1 MNLSNYLKSPKNK
14 IIIVS
19 FLLVILLGLC
29 FYYNANFEANAK
41 YPSAKSILLNYPEGE
56 IVFISGDFAG
66 NYDSGF
72 YLKND
77 FHGKTVIYKINYPYN
92 VTDGDIIS
100 IIGKLGPSFTI
111 DPQKIVVNKQWK
123 EDFLLI
129 RSALIGVI
137 LLFLFRRYWKFDL
150 KKMEFRLRK
159 PMFPNHK
166 NYKFLRRK

>member
-14 IIIVS
+14 IVIAS

-41 YPSAKSILLNYPEGE
+41 YPSTKSILFNYPEGE
-56 IVFISGDFAG
+56 TVFISGEFAG
-66 NYDSGF
+66 NYDRGF
-72 YLKND
+72 YLKD
-77 FHGKTVIYKINYPYN
+77 DYHGKTVIYKINYPYN
-92 VTDGDIIS
+92 ITNGDLIS

-111 DPQKIVVNKQWK
+111 DPQKIVINKQWK

-137 LLFLFRRYWKFDL
+137 LLFLFGRYWKFDF
-150 KKMEFRLRK
+150 KKMEFI
-159 PMFPNHK
+159 
-166 NYKFLRRK
+166 RRK

>member
-1 MNLSNYLKSPKNK
+1 MNLSTYLKSPKNK
-14 IIIVS
+14 IIIAS

-41 YPSAKSILLNYPEGE
+41 YQSAKSILFNYPEGE

-66 NYDSGF
+66 NYDGGF

-77 FHGKTVIYKINYPYN
+77 FHGKTVIYKINYPSN

-137 LLFLFRRYWKFDL
+137 LLFLFRRYWKFDF
-150 KKMEFRLRK
+150 KKMEFK
-159 PMFPNHK
+159 
-166 NYKFLRRK
+166 RRV